1 MSMRLTLPTARDRT
15 LVSGGACEDRA
26 VVPADIHDFFVA
38 SAGVAGALVGL
49 LFVAISVSA
58 ERLARTQAPAQ
69 VHRRRAH
76 PGPGSFTNALAVS
89 LFALIPGDKVGTTS
103 LVVAILGLL
112 FVTASLL
119 SFVRLRQVRWST
131 VRDALFLVFL
141 AVTFVIQLVAGIDL
155 MERSG
160 DSDAV
165 ETIAILVIV
174 CFLIGIFRAWD
185 LIGGPSI
192 GITHEVVA
200 LVRSGEA
207 GTGSGSRGE
216 AGGGAGSDSADDA
229 DSAGSAPPA

>member
-49 LFVAISVSA
+49 LFVAI
-58 ERLARTQAPAQ
+58 
-69 VHRRRAH
+69 
-76 PGPGSFTNALAVS
+76 
-89 LFALIPGDKVGTTS
+89 
-103 LVVAILGLL
+103 LGLL

-131 VRDALFLVFL
+131 ARDALFLVFL
-141 AVTFVIQLVAGIDL
+141 AVTFVIQLVAGIDV
-155 MERSG
+155 MERPG
-160 DSDAV
+160 DWGAV

-207 GTGSGSRGE
+207 GTGSGGGSGSRGE

-229 DSAGSAPPA
+229 DSTGSAPPA